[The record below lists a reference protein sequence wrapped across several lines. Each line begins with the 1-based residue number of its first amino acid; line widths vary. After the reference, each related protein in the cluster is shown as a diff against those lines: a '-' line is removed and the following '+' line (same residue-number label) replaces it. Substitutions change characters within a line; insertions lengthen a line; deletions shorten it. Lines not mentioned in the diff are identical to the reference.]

1 MEVSVNA
8 IGLISPSSKVS
19 SRRLLAVRE
28 VADLFGRSRR
38 TVRGWIADGRLPVVR
53 IGRTPF
59 VPESALDRM
68 IAAAIAEPTDG
79 DEGPKSVEDFCDP
92 ESGKNNG

>member
-1 MEVSVNA
+1 MNA
-8 IGLISPSSKVS
+8 IGLNSPSSKVS

-28 VADLFGRSRR
+28 VADLFGRSPR
-38 TVRGWIADGRLPVVR
+38 TVRGWIADGRLPVLR

-68 IAAAIAEPTDG
+68 IAAAIAEPADS